1 MVEKLAHGVNSFSAG
16 RTARYNDAL
25 SALRDG
31 RRLIYEVRKI
41 VSVNFFLDCSKQD
54 GFLHG
59 RTPDDVHR
67 KGRKDSIRAWPRR
80 SEFSCPLSEVSRDL
94 RPMLA
99 AIQQKGCLRR
109 SCIHRTARSTSCS
122 NQEPSSV
129 APQARTLKIPL
140 RPPRVY
146 LCGQHE
152 SDSTYP
158 SQTILEPK
166 HVPWCSIRYEA

>member
-54 GFLHG
+54 GFLNG

-80 SEFSCPLSEVSRDL
+80 SEFSRPLSEVSRDL
-94 RPMLA
+94 RPMLN
-99 AIQQKGCLRR
+99 
-109 SCIHRTARSTSCS
+109 HTAGRMSSALLHPSNCTKHFVFKSRAFVRCASGADAENST
-122 NQEPSSV
+122 P
-129 APQARTLKIPL
+129 APQGLSLWT
-140 RPPRVY
+140 
-146 LCGQHE
+146 
-152 SDSTYP
+152 T
-158 SQTILEPK
+158 
-166 HVPWCSIRYEA
+166 